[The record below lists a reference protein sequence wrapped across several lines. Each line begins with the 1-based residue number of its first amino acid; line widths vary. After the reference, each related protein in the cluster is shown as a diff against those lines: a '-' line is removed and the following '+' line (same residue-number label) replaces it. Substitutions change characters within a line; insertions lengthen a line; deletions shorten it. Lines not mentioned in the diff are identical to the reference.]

1 MGKEGRIPWHA
12 TAPTGRPAGTRLC
25 LTRRRCRARRGAC
38 KCGRVVQGRVRPVRS
53 RDEQNVDPDEALPND
68 EEEQSISDNLSRE
81 EVRFGEVKTPKP
93 D

>member
-1 MGKEGRIPWHA
+1 MARKSPNEPSRRNPA
-12 TAPTGRPAGTRLC
+12 LPSDEEVPAGTPKSMKVQ
-25 LTRRRCRARRGAC
+25 T
-38 KCGRVVQGRVRPVRS
+38 VVQGRVPPVRS

-68 EEEQSISDNLSRE
+68 EEEQSIADNPSRE

>member
-1 MGKEGRIPWHA
+1 MARNSSNEP
-12 TAPTGRPAGTRLC
+12 
-25 LTRRRCRARRGAC
+25 ARRDPAPPPE
-38 KCGRVVQGRVRPVRS
+38 KEVPVHTPKSMQVRPVVQGRVPPVRS

-81 EVRFGEVKTPKP
+81 EVRFGDVKTPKP

>member
-1 MGKEGRIPWHA
+1 M
-12 TAPTGRPAGTRLC
+12 
-25 LTRRRCRARRGAC
+25 
-38 KCGRVVQGRVRPVRS
+38 RS

>member
-1 MGKEGRIPWHA
+1 MARNSPNGP
-12 TAPTGRPAGTRLC
+12 
-25 LTRRRCRARRGAC
+25 ARRNPALPDEEEVPGTP
-38 KCGRVVQGRVRPVRS
+38 RSMQVRPVVQGRVRPVRS